1 MNGPQDNI
9 GATNFASLSVGGD
22 ARHNLLCSES
32 GMRQP
37 RRTQELSQSENSDR
51 RSERWGGLM
60 VAAQNGERRVYEK
73 LLRELDA
80 WLRRYY
86 TRRLPRPAAEDA
98 RQDALLAIHVN
109 RYSYVPSGSFAAWV
123 AAIARHKWIDRIRD
137 ASRVAASS
145 LHDNIPVEDHG
156 RAAIS
161 AISVDRLLSHLNP
174 AQANVI
180 RLVKLQGLSIEDASG
195 VTGQSAALVK
205 VNVHRGLKK
214 LSALVARDAVAS
226 ATCGRSPALQ
236 PREPYRERRQ
246 MRPAR
251 CLHGAGHRR
260 VLSDSGS
267 GLSDGAPGASERW
280 ARAIGV
286 KAQSTRRELDAVP

>member
-9 GATNFASLSVGGD
+9 RATNFISLSAGGD
-22 ARHNLLCSES
+22 ARQSLLRSETT
-32 GMRQP
+32 MRQP
-37 RRTQELSQSENSDR
+37 RRTQELSQIENSDR
-51 RSERWGGLM
+51 RSERWGNLM

-109 RYSYVPSGSFAAWV
+109 RYSYAPSGSFAAWV

-137 ASRVAASS
+137 ASRVAATS

-174 AQANVI
+174 AQADVI

-214 LSALVARDAVAS
+214 LSTLVASDALAP
-226 ATCGRSPALQ
+226 ATCGRSSASQSRGPS
-236 PREPYRERRQ
+236 RERRQ

-251 CLHGAGHRR
+251 CLHGAGQRW
-260 VLSDSGS
+260 VLSDPGS
-267 GLSDGAPGASERW
+267 VLSDEAPGASERW
-280 ARAIGV
+280 VRAVGIR
-286 KAQSTRRELDAVP
+286 AQSTRRELDAVP